1 MGRRSKQVSAR
12 SLWRVLNRR
21 PSFCLRRPDL
31 LERLDVSIPVK
42 NGPVKDDA
50 QLGRV
55 DGVGCRQLEGS
66 RAFRRRQYGLQLPRQ
81 RVGHCG
87 VVRPVRNLRQL
98 PAILKVERKIRFGQ
112 KIPRRHP
119 ERPLIVRQIEG
130 NHRDGLVRRRAAARF
145 WGGILQNRRREI

>member
-1 MGRRSKQVSAR
+1 MT
-12 SLWRVLNRR
+12 RVLEA
-21 PSFCLRRPDL
+21 PAASLKD
-31 LERLDVSIPVK
+31 PVPFAAD
-42 NGPVKDDA
+42 NM
-50 QLGRV
+50 
-55 DGVGCRQLEGS
+55 
-66 RAFRRRQYGLQLPRQ
+66 YGLQLPRQ
-81 RVGHCG
+81 RVGYCG

>member
-12 SLWRVLNRR
+12 SLRRALNLL
-21 PSFCLRRPDL
+21 PSFRLRRPDF
-31 LERLDVSIPVK
+31 LERLDVSIPVE
-42 NGPVKDDA
+42 NGPAKDDTRFGSA
-50 QLGRV
+50 
-55 DGVGCRQLEGS
+55 GCQLERT

-81 RVGHCG
+81 RVGHRG